1 VAAEY
6 FARRG
11 LRRFAGPW
19 SLWALGVSIV
29 IPGEFSGWNY
39 GLITGGFGGLLVA
52 TLVVVVMYLCLCFS
66 LAEMSAAMPFAGGGY
81 GFARCALGPLGG
93 YLAGL
98 AQNIEFIL
106 VAAAVVVSVGRAANA
121 LFAHL
126 FGLELPEPLLWA
138 AAYLAFTF
146 VNIYGI
152 ELTCRI
158 ALLLAVLALGVL
170 AFFVVSAI
178 PHFDLRLALDVP
190 VAEHGSPWLPNG
202 VIGIVQSIPF
212 GVWFLVAIEMLTLSA
227 EEAERPERTL
237 PKGILY
243 GIATLIVAAL
253 LVLFLNSAVPPGA
266 KAVGNS
272 AEPLLLAFGEILGGR
287 FSAVI
292 LALCAL
298 LSYIAGFHATIF
310 AYGRSIYAQSRA
322 GYLPSAL
329 SLTHSVRGTP
339 HLALLVGGAVGYCA
353 VVLVKLAPHDL
364 HVDAILINM
373 AVFAAIV
380 SYVLQMLSFL
390 VLRRRLPQMERPF
403 VSPLGATGAMTA
415 LVVSVG
421 AGFLMFLDRSYEA
434 GLLGCAAVF
443 VVGAVYF
450 LVYGRHHI
458 VAAPEEVFALKNPS
472 MKAAAN
478 EVVATPHTAEKAVV
492 SVT

>member
-1 VAAEY
+1 
-6 FARRG
+6 
-11 LRRFAGPW
+11 
-19 SLWALGVSIV
+19 
-29 IPGEFSGWNY
+29 
-39 GLITGGFGGLLVA
+39 
-52 TLVVVVMYLCLCFS
+52 M
-66 LAEMSAAMPFAGGGY
+66 
-81 GFARCALGPLGG
+81 
-93 YLAGL
+93 
-98 AQNIEFIL
+98 
-106 VAAAVVVSVGRAANA
+106 
-121 LFAHL
+121 
-126 FGLELPEPLLWA
+126 
-138 AAYLAFTF
+138 
-146 VNIYGI
+146 
-152 ELTCRI
+152 
-158 ALLLAVLALGVL
+158 
-170 AFFVVSAI
+170 
-178 PHFDLRLALDVP
+178 
-190 VAEHGSPWLPNG
+190 
-202 VIGIVQSIPF
+202 
-212 GVWFLVAIEMLTLSA
+212 
-227 EEAERPERTL
+227 
-237 PKGILY
+237 
-243 GIATLIVAAL
+243 
-253 LVLFLNSAVPPGA
+253 
-266 KAVGNS
+266 
-272 AEPLLLAFGEILGGR
+272 
-287 FSAVI
+287 
-292 LALCAL
+292 
-298 LSYIAGFHATIF
+298 SYIAGFHATIF